1 MPYQADLRLTVTGGR
16 SGTAV
21 TEITGDLPVPVAP
34 NLVLSGIRWAN
45 PASGGGPAVLSF
57 EVDNAIEFLDDR
69 VLLFTSVGRQERVFR
84 YALRASTAGTFGVP
98 PLEAS
103 SMYDPGFGART
114 AAATLEI
121 TP

>member
-1 MPYQADLRLTVTGGR
+1 MPSPPTRDPPASVR
-16 SGTAV
+16 SG
-21 TEITGDLPVPVAP
+21 E
-34 NLVLSGIRWAN
+34 
-45 PASGGGPAVLSF
+45 GGGVCLEPENPKLITSAAAATGAGSKP
-57 EVDNAIEFLDDR
+57 DAIEFLDDR